1 MTKSFRE
8 LSDHDFRINLK
19 EQIQLFQLK
28 MKNSYRTKK
37 TLFANTFNNYFT
49 DVTHSLGL
57 KKKNIGLQNSLS
69 KIVKTFRKFEGIKT
83 IKQSQQEAENYAFSF
98 KVISEQEVKN
108 AIKDLTISKSTIS
121 GDIPTKIYKYTTLR
135 FWLEYHQKQY
145 ICSDLL

>member
-145 ICSDLL
+145 IC

>member
-57 KKKNIGLQNSLS
+57 KKKDIELENTLA
-69 KIVKTFRKFEGIKT
+69 KIESIKKI
-83 IKQSQQEAENYAFSF
+83 IKRE
-98 KVISEQEVKN
+98 
-108 AIKDLTISKSTIS
+108 
-121 GDIPTKIYKYTTLR
+121 YK
-135 FWLEYHQKQY
+135 E
-145 ICSDLL
+145 D